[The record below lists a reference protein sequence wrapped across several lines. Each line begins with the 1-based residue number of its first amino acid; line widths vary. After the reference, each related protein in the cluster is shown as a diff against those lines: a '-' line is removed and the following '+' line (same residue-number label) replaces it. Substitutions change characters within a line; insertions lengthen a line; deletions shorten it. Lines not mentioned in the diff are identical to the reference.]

1 VFKKAKFWAIILVM
15 LMMVSIIAGC
25 TGQKQEPPKEEPKTG
40 QQAAEPE
47 NQEVILATTTS
58 TFDSGLLD
66 VLQPEFEKQTGYKLT
81 IVSVGSGAAIAMAE
95 RGEADV
101 LLVHSPAD
109 EIRIADAGAAIN
121 RQLVMHNDFIVI
133 GPADDPAG
141 IKGKPTGEAFKAIA
155 GSKSL
160 FISRGDESGTH
171 KKELGIWKKAGIEP
185 SGDWYRQTGTGMG
198 GTINVAAEKGGYTLT
213 DRATYLSLKKNM
225 DLVILIEGDKD
236 LLNIYHVMQ
245 VNPEKFEKVNAEGGK
260 AFEDFMLSQETQE
273 IIGTFGVDK
282 FGSPLF
288 FPDAGKNE
296 EELTK

>member
-121 RQLVMHNDFIVI
+121 RQLVMPMIRQVLRENR
-133 GPADDPAG
+133 P
-141 IKGKPTGEAFKAIA
+141 GKPSRLLLAV
-155 GSKSL
+155 SHYL
-160 FISRGDESGTH
+160 FPAVMNRGP
-171 KKELGIWKKAGIEP
+171 I
-185 SGDWYRQTGTGMG
+185 
-198 GTINVAAEKGGYTLT
+198 
-213 DRATYLSLKKNM
+213 KKNW
-225 DLVILIEGDKD
+225 V
-236 LLNIYHVMQ
+236 Y
-245 VNPEKFEKVNAEGGK
+245 GK
-260 AFEDFMLSQETQE
+260 KR
-273 IIGTFGVDK
+273 G
-282 FGSPLF
+282 
-288 FPDAGKNE
+288 
-296 EELTK
+296 